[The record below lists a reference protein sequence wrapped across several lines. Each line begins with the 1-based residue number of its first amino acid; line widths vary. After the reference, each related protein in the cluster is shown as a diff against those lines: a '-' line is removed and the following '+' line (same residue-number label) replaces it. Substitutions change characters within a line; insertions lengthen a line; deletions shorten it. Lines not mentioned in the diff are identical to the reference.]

1 MTKIKIIK
9 NIIFLAVAA
18 AAAFYEFGQPQNIST
33 PLDSISVTNSDNS
46 LQSAYKNKKSDIQV
60 QGSGVV
66 TRVLPDDLKGSK
78 HQKFILRLNSG
89 QTLVVAHNID
99 LAPKIKKIKT
109 GDKVD
114 FYGEYEWN
122 SRGGVLHWTHRDPK
136 GYHVGG
142 WLKHSGKTYQ

>member
-9 NIIFLAVAA
+9 NSLFLVLAA
-18 AAAFYEFGQPQNIST
+18 AAAFYEFSQPQSFST
-33 PLDSISVTNSDNS
+33 PNTAGDIQNADAT
-46 LQSAYKNKKSDIQV
+46 LQTAYKNNKSDVQV
-60 QGSGVV
+60 QGKGVV
-66 TRVLPDDLKGSK
+66 TRVLPDDLKGSR
-78 HQKFILRLNSG
+78 HQKFILRLNTG

-99 LAPKIKKIKT
+99 LAPKIKKLKT

-136 GYHVGG
+136 RYHING
-142 WLKHSGKTYQ
+142 WLKHGGKTYQ